1 VVEVVRECVGGGGE
15 VMGDEKGDAV
25 AAGGVNF
32 RVPLIAVE
40 F

>member
-15 VMGDEKGDAV
+15 VLGDEEGDAD
-25 AAGGVNF
+25 AAGGINF
-32 RVPLIAVE
+32 RVPLIAVK

>member
-1 VVEVVRECVGGGGE
+1 VGGEGKRGFGRRE
-15 VMGDEKGDAV
+15 GR
-25 AAGGVNF
+25 GGVNF